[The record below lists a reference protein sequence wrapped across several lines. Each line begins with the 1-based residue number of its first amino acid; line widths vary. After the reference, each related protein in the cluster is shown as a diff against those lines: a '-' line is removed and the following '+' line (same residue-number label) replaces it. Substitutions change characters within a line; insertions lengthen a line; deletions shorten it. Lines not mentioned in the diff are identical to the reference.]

1 MKTDSTKTGRY
12 YLDELDFWADKELNA
27 RLALQKAEAEMNA
40 CAARRSKAFAELTEY
55 VRAIELQAKPKD
67 VQP

>member
-1 MKTDSTKTGRY
+1 MKTDSTKTGRD
-12 YLDELDFWADKELNA
+12 YLDELDFWSEKVLNA
-27 RLALQKAEAEMNA
+27 RLVLQKAVAEMNT

-67 VQP
+67 MQR

>member
-1 MKTDSTKTGRY
+1 MKTDSTKTGRD

-40 CAARRSKAFAELTEY
+40 CAARRSKALAELTEY
-55 VRAIELQAKPKD
+55 VRAIELQAKPKEA
-67 VQP
+67 QP

>member
-1 MKTDSTKTGRY
+1 VKTDSTKTGRD

-40 CAARRSKAFAELTEY
+40 CAARRSKAFAELADY
-55 VRAIELQAKPKD
+55 VRALEAKPKD

>member
-1 MKTDSTKTGRY
+1 MKTDSTKTGRD
-12 YLDELDFWADKELNA
+12 YLDELDFWAEKEMNA
-27 RLALQKAEAEMNA
+27 RLALQKAESEMNT

-55 VRAIELQAKPKD
+55 VRALEAKPKD

>member
-1 MKTDSTKTGRY
+1 
-12 YLDELDFWADKELNA
+12 
-27 RLALQKAEAEMNA
+27 LQKAESEMNT

-67 VQP
+67 MQS